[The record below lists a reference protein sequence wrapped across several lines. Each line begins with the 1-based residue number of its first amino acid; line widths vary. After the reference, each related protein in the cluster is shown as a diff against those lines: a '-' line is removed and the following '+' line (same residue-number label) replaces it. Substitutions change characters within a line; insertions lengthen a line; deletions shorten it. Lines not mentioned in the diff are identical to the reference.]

1 MNQTIGYVLLESAIP
16 GFTETNIISQDKKG
30 RVVAEATLQ
39 IADEV
44 NRNGRKYPYDELI
57 PQLTAPRTLEL
68 LEAGYFRAEMGHPIS
83 ESLTRQQT
91 IDDTRTCAQFLTLF
105 HNGPVVKG
113 TYRGT
118 NNAFGQAINED
129 LLDGCKP
136 AFSLRAL
143 GTVEKENGISVV
155 RNLKM
160 INYDLVVFPSHPS
173 AYTQKIVGVVNES
186 GKLVEDAKK
195 KTRIQNIYE
204 NDLAIKDIEK
214 MKSIEESGILIP
226 ITNQGVVDLLKHDSA
241 NIKSLKEMFD
251 FAYTDM
257 YLNEDGTKV
266 TLKDNSGFTT
276 VVNVE
281 QHIHNELMDYCVQ
294 QKNIRDNY

>member
-1 MNQTIGYVLLESAIP
+1 MNDTIGYAILESAIP
-16 GFTETNIISQDKKG
+16 GFTETNIINQDKKG
-30 RVVAEATLQ
+30 RVIAEARLQ
-39 IADEV
+39 VADEV
-44 NRNGRKYPYDELI
+44 NRNGRMYPYNELI

-83 ESLTRQQT
+83 TDLARQQT
-91 IDDTRTCAQFLTLF
+91 IDDTRTCAQFLSLG
-105 HNGPVVKG
+105 HDGPIVKG

-160 INYDLVVFPSHPS
+160 ICYDLIIYPSHPR
-173 AYTQKIVGVVNES
+173 AYTQRIIGTVNES
-186 GKLVEDAKK
+186 ANLVEDAGK
-195 KTRIQNIYE
+195 KTRLQNLYE
-204 NDLAIKDIEK
+204 MNLAAKDIEQ

-226 ITNQGVVDLLKHDSA
+226 ITNQGVIDLLKHDSK

-257 YLNEDGTKV
+257 YLNEDGNKV
-266 TLKDNSGFTT
+266 TLKDKEGLTT
-276 VVNVE
+276 VINLE
-281 QHIHNELMDYCVQ
+281 QHIHNELMDYCEQ
-294 QKNIRDNY
+294 QKNIRSNY